1 MNNGVVYHP
10 DGPPCARPLPL
21 VLCVCVA
28 SLSHLEADAEGEGKR
43 DDDDDPRDA
52 GQEKSAQ
59 PDAAD
64 AGFGFVG

>member
-1 MNNGVVYHP
+1 MDHP
-10 DGPPCARPLPL
+10 VQGRYPLFW
-21 VLCVCVA
+21 VCGL